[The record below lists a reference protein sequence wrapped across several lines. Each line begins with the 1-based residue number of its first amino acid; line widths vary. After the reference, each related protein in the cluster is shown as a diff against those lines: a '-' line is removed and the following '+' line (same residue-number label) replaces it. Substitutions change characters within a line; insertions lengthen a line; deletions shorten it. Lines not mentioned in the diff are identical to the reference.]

1 MAHVLRRQGKVEEAM
16 LFYFTATGN
25 SLYVAKQLDPRYI
38 SIAQAIHDELRAY
51 EDRQIGIVC
60 PVHVQRMPELVAAF
74 LRHAR
79 FDTAYFYIILT
90 YGSRY
95 GNAPRQA
102 CDLAQSLG
110 IQPAYVNVVW
120 MADNFLPEADIEE
133 ETAADKQ
140 TDAQI
145 AAIQEDLHHSRRFIA
160 PEDVRGRRFSR
171 LFSKLAKNGPGLYH
185 INEDCIGCG
194 ICQKICPMDRFT
206 IQDQKS
212 KYDPN
217 GCIGCMAC
225 IHACP
230 MSAIRL
236 NTTERNHNARYRNE
250 HISLCEIID
259 ANNQHRCTKK
269 KRGKHNEHDQTE

>member
-25 SLYVAKQLDPRYI
+25 SLYVAKQLDPRCI

-74 LRHAR
+74 LRNAR

-95 GNAPRQA
+95 GNAPKQA

-133 ETAADKQ
+133 ETDADKQ

-171 LFSKLAKNGPGLYH
+171 LFSKLAKNGLGLYH
-185 INEDCIGCG
+185 INED
-194 ICQKICPMDRFT
+194 
-206 IQDQKS
+206 
-212 KYDPN
+212 
-217 GCIGCMAC
+217 
-225 IHACP
+225 
-230 MSAIRL
+230 
-236 NTTERNHNARYRNE
+236 
-250 HISLCEIID
+250 
-259 ANNQHRCTKK
+259 
-269 KRGKHNEHDQTE
+269 